1 MKKTV
6 LVTGCAGFIGY
17 HLTNRLLKKK
27 YTVVGIDNIN
37 NYYSTKLKK
46 DRVKQ
51 IKINDKNKKFHF
63 YRCNLKNF
71 NKQKKLFKKYKPTY
85 VINLAAQAGVRYS
98 IENPMAYVDSNL
110 VGFTNILELCRYFHV
125 KHLLYASTSS
135 VYGASKK
142 HPYNEND
149 IASHPVAF
157 YGATKRANELM
168 AHSYSYLYKL
178 PTTGLRFFTVY
189 GPWGRPD
196 MALFKFVQNIIK
208 KKSINVFNRG
218 KHTRDFTYVDDI
230 VESIILLINKVPKA
244 KRNFLFNDPSESS
257 APYRILNIGN
267 NKPVK
272 LMEYIKEIEVQ
283 LKIKANIKFLPMQK
297 GDIETTFASKKKL
310 VKITGYTP
318 KTSISIGIS
327 KFIKWFLGYYKIS
340 HVK

>member
-1 MKKTV
+1 MKKIV
-6 LVTGCAGFIGY
+6 FITGCAGFIGF

-27 YTVVGIDNIN
+27 YVVVGIDNIN

-46 DRVKQ
+46 HR
-51 IKINDKNKKFHF
+51 IKEIKKNDKDKNFNF
-63 YRCNLKNF
+63 YRCNLKNY
-71 NKQKKLFKKYKPTY
+71 NKQKKLFKKYQPNY

-110 VGFTNILELCRYFHV
+110 VGFTNILELCRHFNV
-125 KHLLYASTSS
+125 KHLIYASTSS

-196 MALFKFVQNIIK
+196 MALFKFIQNIIK
-208 KKSINVFNRG
+208 KKPINVFNRG

-230 VESIILLINKVPKA
+230 VESIILLINKAPKT
-244 KRNFLFNDPSESS
+244 KKNFLFNDPSESS

-272 LMEYIKEIEVQ
+272 LMKYIKEIEAQ

-297 GDIETTFASKKKL
+297 GDIETTFASNKKL

-318 KTSISIGIS
+318 KTSISMGIS
-327 KFIKWFLGYYKIS
+327 KFIKWFLAYYKI
-340 HVK
+340 